1 MITQIYQASLL
12 ALVVAVK
19 FFNLILYIMTELQRM
34 YNEMLV
40 TLEKGINDLEKFED
54 GNMSAGTR
62 VRKTMQTVKE
72 LAQKTRV
79 AVQEQ
84 KNAVA
89 N

>member
-1 MITQIYQASLL
+1 LYQNMADTLEQG
-12 ALVVAVK
+12 
-19 FFNLILYIMTELQRM
+19 MTE
-34 YNEMLV
+34 
-40 TLEKGINDLEKFED
+40 LEKFED

-72 LAQKTRV
+72 LAQKTRI

>member
-1 MITQIYQASLL
+1 
-12 ALVVAVK
+12 
-19 FFNLILYIMTELQRM
+19 MTELEKLYQNM
-34 YNEMLV
+34 AD
-40 TLEKGINDLEKFED
+40 TLEQGVTDLEKFQD

>member
-1 MITQIYQASLL
+1 
-12 ALVVAVK
+12 
-19 FFNLILYIMTELQRM
+19 MTDLQRL

-40 TLEKGINDLEKFED
+40 TLERGISDLEKFED

-62 VRKTMQTVKE
+62 VRKSMQTVKD

>member
-1 MITQIYQASLL
+1 LL

-19 FFNLILYIMTELQRM
+19 LFNLILFTMTELQRM

-40 TLEKGINDLEKFED
+40 TLEKGISDLEKFED

-62 VRKTMQTVKE
+62 VRKTMQTAKE
-72 LAQKTRV
+72 LAQKIRV
-79 AVQEQ
+79 TVQEQ

-89 N
+89 A